1 MRLRSATAGWYTCGA
16 TLAAGA
22 PVASAS
28 AACAGDTTPFSA
40 SASMASFCSRVLRSL
55 YQMMPTRRIT
65 GVRKIDP
72 TTRNISAITHGILC
86 TWLLNASKSKSSS
99 LCLPSLAD
107 AAASSFAAAVVASTR
122 TDGGRALTFT
132 AASVAGVDGVSAARV
147 GSAAQA
153 SASASRA
160 TTVPAAMGGRVPTW
174 LACCIEISLERSIWS
189 LDGPRRLSGF
199 EFLARV
205 RGGSRKR
212 RWKPMLSLA
221 RRRASVTHTAAI
233 HARALA
239 ADPRHVTMLMPRLL
253 AAAALATLLLAVSA
267 RAADEPV
274 TLNFVN
280 ADIEA
285 VVKAVAEMTGRNF
298 VLDPRVK
305 GVVNIVSARPVPVSL
320 VYPTLLSALRL
331 QGYAA
336 IESDGV
342 TKIVPEADAKQ
353 HASPVTVG
361 PVTARGDRL
370 VTEVYALKNE
380 SATQLVNVLRPL
392 ITPNNSIAAVP
403 TGNALVITDYADNL
417 RRIERIIA
425 SLDVPPAGEPI
436 VVPLRNASALDLVQI
451 LNRLLA
457 DSGGVPGAA
466 PDPQQRVT
474 VVADPRSN
482 SLLVRADNPSRLA
495 RVRSLIEQ
503 LDTAGR
509 AGGNIFIIYLRN
521 AEAARV
527 AQTLRALLAGGSDTS
542 GGQTTPAL
550 TPTTSLNVRA
560 IATALYGLA
569 SSPQITASVG
579 SSGGAVAVTAGGAT
593 SPADPAN
600 NALIVMAPEP
610 VYNNIRA
617 VVEKLD
623 IRRAQVYVEALIVEV
638 TADKATEFGIQW
650 NLLNADKFNNKST
663 QVGGGTN
670 FGTRGTGTNIIDAQA
685 NLSTLG
691 QGLNLGI
698 IKGSI
703 TIPGIGVITNLAL
716 LARAL
721 DSAHRTNILS
731 TPNLLTLDNEQ
742 ARIIVA
748 QNVPFITGQ
757 YAQTG
762 STTTVTPFQT
772 IERKDVG
779 LILTVKPQITEGGS
793 VRLAIYEEVSRVQD
807 TSNPAGIITNK
818 RSLESTV
825 VVDDGQ
831 IVVLGGLIQDSLTD
845 GSSKQ
850 PFAGDIPVAGALFRY
865 DHRQRTKTNLMV
877 FLTPTVHP

>member
-1 MRLRSATAGWYTCGA
+1 MARDGSPDLSFWPCVARKASERAREAHAIIAAARRLRHANGRHQ
-16 TLAAGA
+16 
-22 PVASAS
+22 
-28 AACAGDTTPFSA
+28 
-40 SASMASFCSRVLRSL
+40 CSR
-55 YQMMPTRRIT
+55 
-65 GVRKIDP
+65 
-72 TTRNISAITHGILC
+72 
-86 TWLLNASKSKSSS
+86 
-99 LCLPSLAD
+99 
-107 AAASSFAAAVVASTR
+107 
-122 TDGGRALTFT
+122 
-132 AASVAGVDGVSAARV
+132 
-147 GSAAQA
+147 
-153 SASASRA
+153 
-160 TTVPAAMGGRVPTW
+160 
-174 LACCIEISLERSIWS
+174 
-189 LDGPRRLSGF
+189 
-199 EFLARV
+199 
-205 RGGSRKR
+205 
-212 RWKPMLSLA
+212 
-221 RRRASVTHTAAI
+221 
-233 HARALA
+233 LA

-253 AAAALATLLLAVSA
+253 AAAALATLLLAVPA

-285 VVKAVAEMTGRNF
+285 VVRAVAEMTGRNF

-305 GVVNIVSARPVPVSL
+305 GVVNIISARPVPVSL

-336 IESDGV
+336 VESNGV

-361 PVTARGDRL
+361 PVTAGGDRL

-466 PDPQQRVT
+466 PDLQQRVA

-482 SLLVRADNPSRLA
+482 SVLVRSDNPSRLA
-495 RVRSLIEQ
+495 RARALIEQ
-503 LDTAGR
+503 LDAPGR
-509 AGGNIFIIYLRN
+509 GGGNIFIVYLKN
-521 AEAARV
+521 AEALHV
-527 AQTLRALLAGGSDTS
+527 AQTLRALLSGGSEAT
-542 GGQTTPAL
+542 GATTLAL
-550 TPTTSLNVRA
+550 TPTTLNLSAV
-560 IATALYGLA
+560 ATPAAAPAAG
-569 SSPQITASVG
+569 PQVTASVG
-579 SSGGAVAVTAGGAT
+579 STGGAAFTAGGAT
-593 SPADPAN
+593 IQADTAN
-600 NALIVMAPEP
+600 NALLIMAPEP

-623 IRRAQVYVEALIVEV
+623 IRRAQVYIEALVVEV
-638 TADKATEFGIQW
+638 TADKAVEFGIQW
-650 NLLNADKFNNKST
+650 NLLDPNKFNSNST

-685 NLSTLG
+685 NLSSVG

-698 IKGSI
+698 IRGTIS
-703 TIPGIGVITNLAL
+703 IPGIGVITNLAL

-721 DSAHRTNILS
+721 QTDNSANILS

-845 GSSKQ
+845 GSSKV

-865 DHRQRTKTNLMV
+865 DNRQRTKTNLMV
-877 FLTPTVHP
+877 FLKPTVVRSGAATTSLTADRYEYLMGEQERLKPLERPFWPDPNVPVLPPLPPSGGAPQGGVQTKP

>member
-1 MRLRSATAGWYTCGA
+1 MVRNDLPDSIFGRVC
-16 TLAAGA
+16 LAGA
-22 PVASAS
+22 KP
-28 AACAGDTTPFSA
+28 
-40 SASMASFCSRVLRSL
+40 
-55 YQMMPTRRIT
+55 Y
-65 GVRKIDP
+65 
-72 TTRNISAITHGILC
+72 
-86 TWLLNASKSKSSS
+86 
-99 LCLPSLAD
+99 
-107 AAASSFAAAVVASTR
+107 
-122 TDGGRALTFT
+122 
-132 AASVAGVDGVSAARV
+132 
-147 GSAAQA
+147 
-153 SASASRA
+153 
-160 TTVPAAMGGRVPTW
+160 
-174 LACCIEISLERSIWS
+174 LERMLS
-189 LDGPRRLSGF
+189 LPR
-199 EFLARV
+199 
-205 RGGSRKR
+205 RGGSVTVMGATQTR
-212 RWKPMLSLA
+212 A
-221 RRRASVTHTAAI
+221 RS
-233 HARALA
+233 
-239 ADPRHVTMLMPRLL
+239 ADPRHVTMLMPRLI
-253 AAAALATLLLAVSA
+253 AAAALAALLLAASA

-285 VVKAVAEMTGRNF
+285 VIKAVAEMTGRNF

-305 GVVNIVSARPVPVSL
+305 GTVNIVSARPVPVSL

-336 IESDGV
+336 VESNGV

-353 HASPVTVG
+353 HASPVTTG
-361 PVTARGDRL
+361 PVTTGGDRL
-370 VTEVYALKNE
+370 VTEVYVLKSE
-380 SATQLVNVLRPL
+380 SAAQLVNVLRPL

-425 SLDVPPAGEPI
+425 SLDVPPGGEPI
-436 VVPLRNASALDLVQI
+436 LVPLRNASALDLVQI

-457 DSGGVPGAA
+457 DAGGAPGAL
-466 PDPQQRVT
+466 PDPQQRVS

-482 SLLVRADNPSRLA
+482 SVLVRAENPSRLV
-495 RVRSLIEQ
+495 RVRALIEQ
-503 LDTAGR
+503 LDTPGR
-509 AGGNIFIIYLRN
+509 AGGNIFIIYLKN
-521 AEAARV
+521 AEAIRV
-527 AQTLRALLAGGSDTS
+527 AQTLRALLSGGSDAS
-542 GGQTTPAL
+542 GSASTLALAPTAPLGAAATTTTTPAAPPL
-550 TPTTSLNVRA
+550 VP
-560 IATALYGLA
+560 A
-569 SSPQITASVG
+569 SIV
-579 SSGGAVAVTAGGAT
+579 SGGTAAFTAGGAT
-593 SPADPAN
+593 IQADAAN
-600 NALIVMAPEP
+600 NALLIMAPEP

-623 IRRAQVYVEALIVEV
+623 IRRAQVYIEALVVEV
-638 TADKATEFGIQW
+638 TADRAAEFGIQW
-650 NLLNADKFNNKST
+650 NLLDPDKFKSNST

-670 FGTRGTGTNIIDAQA
+670 FTTRGSGGNILDAQV
-685 NLSTLG
+685 NLGSVG

-698 IKGSI
+698 IRGTIS
-703 TIPGIGVITNLAL
+703 IPGIGVITNLAL

-721 DSAHRTNILS
+721 ATDNSANILS

-845 GSSKQ
+845 GTNKV
-850 PFAGDIPVAGALFRY
+850 PLAGDVPVVGALFRY
-865 DHRQRTKTNLMV
+865 DTRQRTKTNLMV
-877 FLTPTVHP
+877 FLKPTVVRTGAATNSITADRYEYLMGEQQRLKPPERPFWPDPNAPQLPPLPPPSAGSEPQGGAPTKP

>member
-1 MRLRSATAGWYTCGA
+1 
-16 TLAAGA
+16 
-22 PVASAS
+22 
-28 AACAGDTTPFSA
+28 
-40 SASMASFCSRVLRSL
+40 
-55 YQMMPTRRIT
+55 
-65 GVRKIDP
+65 
-72 TTRNISAITHGILC
+72 
-86 TWLLNASKSKSSS
+86 
-99 LCLPSLAD
+99 
-107 AAASSFAAAVVASTR
+107 
-122 TDGGRALTFT
+122 
-132 AASVAGVDGVSAARV
+132 
-147 GSAAQA
+147 
-153 SASASRA
+153 
-160 TTVPAAMGGRVPTW
+160 
-174 LACCIEISLERSIWS
+174 
-189 LDGPRRLSGF
+189 
-199 EFLARV
+199 
-205 RGGSRKR
+205 
-212 RWKPMLSLA
+212 
-221 RRRASVTHTAAI
+221 
-233 HARALA
+233 
-239 ADPRHVTMLMPRLL
+239 MLMPRLL

-267 RAADEPV
+267 RAAEEPV

-336 IESDGV
+336 VESNGV

-353 HASPVTVG
+353 HGSPVTVG
-361 PVTARGDRL
+361 PVTAGGDRL
-370 VTEVYALKNE
+370 VTEVFVLKNE
-380 SATQLVNVLRPL
+380 SASQLVNVLRPL

-417 RRIERIIA
+417 KRIERIIA

-457 DSGGVPGAA
+457 DSGGALGAA
-466 PDPQQRVT
+466 PDPQQRVS

-482 SLLVRADNPSRLA
+482 SVLVRSDNPSRLA
-495 RVRSLIEQ
+495 RVRALIEQ
-503 LDTAGR
+503 LDTPGR
-509 AGGNIFIIYLRN
+509 AGGNIFIIYLKN
-521 AEAARV
+521 AEALRV
-527 AQTLRALLAGGSDTS
+527 AQTLRALLSGGSDSAGPPSTLALS
-542 GGQTTPAL
+542 PTTPMNAG
-550 TPTTSLNVRA
+550 PATTAPGSPVA
-560 IATALYGLA
+560 SPLA
-569 SSPQITASVG
+569 SASLG
-579 SSGGAVAVTAGGAT
+579 PGGGAAFAAGGAT
-593 SPADPAN
+593 IQADAAN
-600 NALIVMAPEP
+600 NALLVMAPEP

-623 IRRAQVYVEALIVEV
+623 IRRAQVYIEALVVEV
-638 TADKATEFGIQW
+638 TADKAAEFGIQW
-650 NLLNADKFNNKST
+650 NLLDADKFKRNTT

-670 FGTRGTGTNIIDAQA
+670 FTTRGSGGNILDAQV
-685 NLSTLG
+685 NLGSLG

-698 IKGSI
+698 IRGTIS
-703 TIPGIGVITNLAL
+703 IPGIGVITNLAL

-721 DSAHRTNILS
+721 ETDSSANILS

-742 ARIIVA
+742 AKIVVA

-845 GSSKQ
+845 GSNKV
-850 PFAGDIPVAGALFRY
+850 PLAGDIPVVGALFRY
-865 DHRQRTKTNLMV
+865 DNRQRTKTNLMV
-877 FLTPTVHP
+877 FLKPTVVRSGAATNSLTADRYEYLMGEQERLKPQERPFWPDPNAPALPPLPLPAGAAGVPQGGAPTKP

>member
-1 MRLRSATAGWYTCGA
+1 
-16 TLAAGA
+16 
-22 PVASAS
+22 
-28 AACAGDTTPFSA
+28 
-40 SASMASFCSRVLRSL
+40 
-55 YQMMPTRRIT
+55 
-65 GVRKIDP
+65 
-72 TTRNISAITHGILC
+72 
-86 TWLLNASKSKSSS
+86 
-99 LCLPSLAD
+99 
-107 AAASSFAAAVVASTR
+107 
-122 TDGGRALTFT
+122 
-132 AASVAGVDGVSAARV
+132 
-147 GSAAQA
+147 
-153 SASASRA
+153 
-160 TTVPAAMGGRVPTW
+160 
-174 LACCIEISLERSIWS
+174 
-189 LDGPRRLSGF
+189 
-199 EFLARV
+199 
-205 RGGSRKR
+205 
-212 RWKPMLSLA
+212 
-221 RRRASVTHTAAI
+221 
-233 HARALA
+233 
-239 ADPRHVTMLMPRLL
+239 MLMPRLL
-253 AAAALATLLLAVSA
+253 AAAALAALLLALPA

-305 GVVNIVSARPVPVSL
+305 GTVNIVSSRPVPVSL

-336 IESDGV
+336 VESDGV

-353 HASPVTVG
+353 HASPVTTG
-361 PVTARGDRL
+361 PVTTGGDRL
-370 VTEVYALKNE
+370 VTEVYVLKSE
-380 SATQLVNVLRPL
+380 SAAQLVNVLRPL

-436 VVPLRNASALDLVQI
+436 LVPLRNASALDLVQI

-457 DSGGVPGAA
+457 DSGGAAGAL
-466 PDPQQRVT
+466 PDPQQRVS

-482 SLLVRADNPSRLA
+482 SVLVRAENPSRLA
-495 RVRSLIEQ
+495 RVRALIEQ
-503 LDTAGR
+503 LDTQGR
-509 AGGNIFIIYLRN
+509 AGGNIFIIYLKN
-521 AEAARV
+521 AEAVRV
-527 AQTLRALLAGGSDTS
+527 AQTLRALLSGGSDTAA
-542 GGQTTPAL
+542 GQSTPGLA
-550 TPTTSLNVRA
+550 PTTSLNA
-560 IATALYGLA
+560 SATAMPA
-569 SSPQITASVG
+569 AAPVAAPQQITASVG
-579 SSGGAVAVTAGGAT
+579 SSSGGVAFTAGGAT
-593 SPADPAN
+593 IQADTAN
-600 NALIVMAPEP
+600 NALLIMAPEP

-623 IRRAQVYVEALIVEV
+623 IRRAQVYIEALVVEV
-638 TADKATEFGIQW
+638 TADKAAEFGIQW
-650 NLLNADKFNNKST
+650 NLLDPDKFKNNST

-670 FGTRGTGTNIIDAQA
+670 FTTRGSGGNILDAQV
-685 NLSTLG
+685 NLGSVG

-698 IKGSI
+698 IRGTIS
-703 TIPGIGVITNLAL
+703 IPGIGIITNLAL

-721 DSAHRTNILS
+721 ETDSSANILS

-793 VRLAIYEEVSRVQD
+793 VRLSIYEEVSRVQD

-831 IVVLGGLIQDSLTD
+831 IIVLGGLIQDSLID
-845 GSSKQ
+845 GTNKV
-850 PFAGDIPVAGALFRY
+850 PLAGDVPVVGALFRY
-865 DHRQRTKTNLMV
+865 DNRQRTKTNLMV
-877 FLTPTVHP
+877 FLKPTVVRTGSATNSVTADRYEYLMGEQQRLMPPDKPFWPGVTGPELPPLPSPSVAPIKP